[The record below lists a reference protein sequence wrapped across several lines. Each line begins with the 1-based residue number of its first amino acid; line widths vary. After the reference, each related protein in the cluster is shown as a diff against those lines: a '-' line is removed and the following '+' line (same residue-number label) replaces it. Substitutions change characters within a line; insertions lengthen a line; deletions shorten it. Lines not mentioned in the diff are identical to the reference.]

1 MKGKIRLTEQ
11 QFNGL
16 IRRIIREV
24 DEQYYKITP
33 EEYVELM
40 KLSGYHGQGIS
51 RLPRFGGKPL
61 WITGSLSLRNTP
73 TDSLGNV
80 GYIEGNLDISY
91 TKVSNID
98 NISIKGYLS
107 DYGTPLEKRRIAIEQ
122 RRKRDESESR
132 RTEGDWDLNSPN
144 IDDEGMKA
152 NALFQYL
159 EGDGLITTLS
169 DDDNVRVGEIK
180 SEIKR
185 LTDERESLDKNSDEW
200 TDVDEQ
206 IDELES
212 ELEDLLSDVEDV
224 YSIYPVSKGRRGH
237 YGLDVFEVLS
247 IPNAEFT
254 VGTDDEME
262 TAALQ
267 YAKDLIDDTGIDGFN
282 ESFVENHID
291 LEELKSYFEDW
302 YRDDIY
308 SNPEVYFNDDE
319 FELSSEQ
326 EDRIE
331 AIDAEIAQYE
341 SEQLDLDTDDED
353 YQYLYD
359 DFQEKIDELESEK
372 DEITPNTNEPTD
384 DMVERVLED
393 RLDEVAGSPL
403 YYIREYGLNVGDF
416 VDIDEMADDLVQ
428 TDGWGVM
435 NGYDGTYDSI
445 NVGGTDYY
453 VMRIN

>member
-98 NISIKGYLS
+98 NISVKGYLS

-185 LTDERESLDKNSDEW
+185 LTDERESLDKNS
-200 TDVDEQ
+200 
-206 IDELES
+206 
-212 ELEDLLSDVEDV
+212 
-224 YSIYPVSKGRRGH
+224 
-237 YGLDVFEVLS
+237 
-247 IPNAEFT
+247 
-254 VGTDDEME
+254 
-262 TAALQ
+262 
-267 YAKDLIDDTGIDGFN
+267 
-282 ESFVENHID
+282 
-291 LEELKSYFEDW
+291 
-302 YRDDIY
+302 
-308 SNPEVYFNDDE
+308 
-319 FELSSEQ
+319 
-326 EDRIE
+326 
-331 AIDAEIAQYE
+331 
-341 SEQLDLDTDDED
+341 
-353 YQYLYD
+353 
-359 DFQEKIDELESEK
+359 
-372 DEITPNTNEPTD
+372 
-384 DMVERVLED
+384 RVL
-393 RLDEVAGSPL
+393 
-403 YYIREYGLNVGDF
+403 
-416 VDIDEMADDLVQ
+416 
-428 TDGWGVM
+428 
-435 NGYDGTYDSI
+435 
-445 NVGGTDYY
+445 
-453 VMRIN
+453 